1 MKISGSYAKTIHA
14 MTRSGFSFDESRTIN
29 ETTQKL
35 AQEGKHIINIIHG
48 TPYKL
53 LGDTCKEL
61 TFLWEADDEDPIYQS
76 YIQSQEKQ
84 KLKDAQKQRISTCK
98 NEIATLKT
106 RIQNAE
112 KPTQATKGKGGAIAC
127 IISGIFACLAG
138 IICIDSGGFIVII
151 IGALILLFGIISLN
165 GIGGTENQALVDKSQ
180 LETLQKQLCKK
191 EKELSEL
198 VEQYHK
204 I

>member
-1 MKISGSYAKTIHA
+1 MKISGSHSKTISA
-14 MTRSGFSFDESRTIN
+14 MSRSGFSFDESRTIS

-35 AQEGKHIINIIHG
+35 AQEGKHVINIIHG
-48 TPYKL
+48 TPYKM

-61 TFLWEADDEDPIYQS
+61 TFLWEADDEDPVYQS
-76 YIQSQEKQ
+76 FIQSQEKQ
-84 KLKDAQKQRISTCK
+84 KLKDAQNQKISICRNEIST
-98 NEIATLKT
+98 LKA
-106 RIQNAE
+106 RIENAE
-112 KPTQATKGKGGAIAC
+112 NPKEATKGKGGAITC

-151 IGALILLFGIISLN
+151 IGALVLLFGIASLN
-165 GIGGTENQALVDKSQ
+165 GINEKENQSFNDKKQ
-180 LETLQKQLCKK
+180 LEALQKQLSEK

-198 VEQYHK
+198 VEQFYK